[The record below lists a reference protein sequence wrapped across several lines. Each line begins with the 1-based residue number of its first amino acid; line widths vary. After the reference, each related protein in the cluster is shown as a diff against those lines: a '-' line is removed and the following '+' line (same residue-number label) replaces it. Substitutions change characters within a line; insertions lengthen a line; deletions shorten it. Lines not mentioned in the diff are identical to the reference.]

1 MRFQDALRY
10 ELDVYR
16 LTSQRRVALRIQV
29 AFEPLI
35 HQAHTPEGTAVL
47 WIFGE
52 YDTESSAD
60 RSERAQDLVRHHGVS
75 DLVREGK

>member
-1 MRFQDALRY
+1 MRSLDALRY
-10 ELDVYR
+10 ELDAYR
-16 LTSQRRVALRIQV
+16 LTSWRCVVLRIQG

-60 RSERAQDLVRHHGVS
+60 RSERAQDFVRHHRVS
-75 DLVREGK
+75 NLVCEGK